1 MKKLGVQVISGAK
14 ITATLWST
22 MSYGSSKVFGLYL
35 MRALARYRSKRVL
48 KMTPVFGGFTCI
60 LLLCIVA

>member
-1 MKKLGVQVISGAK
+1 
-14 ITATLWST
+14 
-22 MSYGSSKVFGLYL
+22 MSYGGLKVFKLHL